1 MIYDSIVIL
10 PHESDSDG
18 NLLKDS
24 LLRADLAID
33 LYSRGCSKSILTL
46 GWDYR
51 PDSNITLSQSF
62 KNYLISSGIPEEII
76 IEDKNSRDTVGD
88 AFFSKII
95 LSKKNFKK
103 LIVVTSDWHIE
114 RSKIIFDSI
123 YGKKFQIK
131 FLDIKTKYISTRIEK
146 EKDSLKNFF
155 STFNPMPLND
165 KEFFKTMI
173 EKHPFYNGKVY
184 EKIKFYENSI
194 FGTRK

>member
-1 MIYDSIVIL
+1 M
-10 PHESDSDG
+10 
-18 NLLKDS
+18 
-24 LLRADLAID
+24 
-33 LYSRGCSKSILTL
+33 
-46 GWDYR
+46 
-51 PDSNITLSQSF
+51 
-62 KNYLISSGIPEEII
+62 
-76 IEDKNSRDTVGD
+76 GD